1 MQNKDQLFELHKYD
15 LYLFICL
22 LKKTQYILLTSLIL
36 PQAREKFVISSLW
49 AGIFKSPP
57 QRCI

>member
-15 LYLFICL
+15 LYFYLFVYF
-22 LKKTQYILLTSLIL
+22 KKTQYILLTSLIL

-57 QRCI
+57 QR